1 MESKIGS
8 GVQACV
14 ANLLKPLVRVLL
26 RYGVPCGAFLDIAK
40 QIYVDVAMESFS
52 IPGRKPTISRASV
65 ITGLSRKE
73 ILRIRRLPPLS
84 DSEVRDRYNRAV
96 RVISGWARD
105 KDFADTSGKP
115 AALPF
120 EGGEKSFSYLA
131 RKYSGD
137 VPARAILDE
146 LVRVGSV
153 HRLENGEIQLHS
165 RAYIPGTG
173 EEDKI
178 AILGN
183 EVADLIQT
191 IDHNLQVPPEQSHFQ
206 LKVAYDNLPQES
218 IRRIRTASSRRAMKL
233 LELLDR
239 ELSRVDRDVNPS
251 ARGTGRVRAGLSI
264 FYFEEALS
272 VDNPE
277 GGK

>member
-1 MESKIGS
+1 METTIGN

-14 ANLLKPLVRVLL
+14 AKLLKPLVRVLL

-52 IPGRKPTISRASV
+52 IPGRKPTTSRASV

-96 RVISGWARD
+96 RVISGWVRD
-105 KDFADTSGKP
+105 KDFAETPGQP
-115 AALPF
+115 ADLPF
-120 EGGEKSFSYLA
+120 EGGERSFSRLV

-153 HRLENGEIQLHS
+153 PQLDNGDIRLRS
-165 RAYIPGTG
+165 RAYIPGAG
-173 EEDKI
+173 EEEKI

-191 IDHNLQVPPEQSHFQ
+191 IDHNLQASPEQSRFQ
-206 LKVAYDNLPQES
+206 LKVAYDNLPP
-218 IRRIRTASSRRAMKL
+218 SRSNGFAPDL
-233 LELLDR
+233 
-239 ELSRVDRDVNPS
+239 P
-251 ARGTGRVRAGLSI
+251 AGQ
-264 FYFEEALS
+264 
-272 VDNPE
+272 
-277 GGK
+277 